1 MNNKKYTIKYIGDR
15 IRQKNQEKEFSNS
28 NLINYNNKNI
38 IPINN
43 FNDIYNKSS
52 SYLNKVNIASKNE
65 NNKNKTSRKTST
77 QNFKKINIIE
87 KEKENKDINEYRIN
101 NLSSSYNNNYTN
113 IKTDKIVFIDLKNND
128 NLNNLMDNENQNE
141 NIKQI
146 NDKNIKNVNIN
157 NNINNSQ
164 STYNNYIKNIK
175 NKNIINN
182 NVNNKF
188 DKSKTLK
195 KFSNLIIQK
204 FDNQETFNNFTIYL
218 DKKGA
223 KNSIIMNKENNLQTL
238 KNSKNL
244 SIKECSYYILSK
256 SPILRFCE
264 RMMFARSTPNI
275 KKILSKEIIFNE
287 NKNLLEN
294 KIKELREKIA
304 LCNKIL
310 STPFTAS
317 KTAEITL
324 NFITSLQE
332 LEFKDYE
339 ISEINEEE
347 KYYYNYIQI
356 LYYLLNEEFEE
367 NENIKK
373 NAILSLRNNLYR
385 IISNKGYKSIRD
397 YLYSVYI
404 KKKDEIKEIPKIN
417 EINSL
422 IKKNNNM
429 FRIQY
434 SLKFSKFISFTM
446 YLIKEIIKFGN
457 DLKSTFELKIKAIN
471 VMDIVVKKLNKYND
485 KK

>member
-1 MNNKKYTIKYIGDR
+1 
-15 IRQKNQEKEFSNS
+15 
-28 NLINYNNKNI
+28 
-38 IPINN
+38 
-43 FNDIYNKSS
+43 
-52 SYLNKVNIASKNE
+52 
-65 NNKNKTSRKTST
+65 
-77 QNFKKINIIE
+77 
-87 KEKENKDINEYRIN
+87 
-101 NLSSSYNNNYTN
+101 
-113 IKTDKIVFIDLKNND
+113 
-128 NLNNLMDNENQNE
+128 
-141 NIKQI
+141 
-146 NDKNIKNVNIN
+146 
-157 NNINNSQ
+157 
-164 STYNNYIKNIK
+164 
-175 NKNIINN
+175 
-182 NVNNKF
+182 
-188 DKSKTLK
+188 
-195 KFSNLIIQK
+195 
-204 FDNQETFNNFTIYL
+204 
-218 DKKGA
+218 
-223 KNSIIMNKENNLQTL
+223 
-238 KNSKNL
+238 
-244 SIKECSYYILSK
+244 
-256 SPILRFCE
+256 
-264 RMMFARSTPNI
+264 MFARSTPNI

-294 KIKELREKIA
+294 KIKDLREKIA

>member
-65 NNKNKTSRKTST
+65 NNKNKNNRKTST

-87 KEKENKDINEYRIN
+87 KEKENKDFNEYKIN

-146 NDKNIKNVNIN
+146 NDNNIKNLNIN
-157 NNINNSQ
+157 NNIN
-164 STYNNYIKNIK
+164 
-175 NKNIINN
+175 
-182 NVNNKF
+182 NNKF

-347 KYYYNYIQI
+347 KNYYNYIQI